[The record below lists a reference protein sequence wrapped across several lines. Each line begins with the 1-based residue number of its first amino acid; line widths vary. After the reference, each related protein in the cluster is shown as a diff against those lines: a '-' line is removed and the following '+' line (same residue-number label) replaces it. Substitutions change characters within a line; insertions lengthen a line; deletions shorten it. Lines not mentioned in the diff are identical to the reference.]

1 MVKSKNLLLILTA
14 AIFTLY
20 GCGGEEKEIVNI
32 YVSEDMPFSKPVL
45 KEFEKQSGI
54 KVNALYDSEESKS
67 SGVVNRLIAEKNNPQ
82 ADLYWANEPIRAEIL
97 RKKGV
102 LTPYKSPNIA
112 TIDKNFI
119 QKDYYWSGFSARV
132 RLFIV
137 KKGLKNM
144 PKSIFDYTNEKFKA
158 KAVIANPLFGTT
170 TAHIASLFVKLG
182 DKKAKEFLEK
192 LKSNKV
198 AISTSNGESA
208 DLVAKGRYD
217 FSLVDSDDAISR
229 LKDGKSVEFVYPDQG
244 KDDLGAFVIPNC
256 VMLIKGSKHPKNAKK
271 LIDFLLSKKSEQ
283 ILAKLPCEQI
293 PLHKGLLPPKDLKS
307 IEQIRVMRV
316 DYEKVADKLLKI
328 QALLKEWS
336 KR

>member
-1 MVKSKNLLLILTA
+1 MVKNKHLLVILTA
-14 AIFTLY
+14 TIFTLF
-20 GCGGEEKEIVNI
+20 GCGGKDKEIVNI

-45 KEFEKQSGI
+45 KEFERQSGI

-102 LTPYKSPNIA
+102 LTPYISPNIA

-137 KKGLKNM
+137 KKGLKDK
-144 PKSIFDYTNEKFKA
+144 PESVFDYANEKFKD

-170 TAHIASLFVKLG
+170 TAHIAALFVKQG

-192 LKSNKV
+192 LKSNNI

-208 DLVAKGRYD
+208 NLVAKGKYD
-217 FSLVDSDDAISR
+217 FHWSIVMMRLV
-229 LKDGKSVEFVYPDQG
+229 V
-244 KDDLGAFVIPNC
+244 
-256 VMLIKGSKHPKNAKK
+256 
-271 LIDFLLSKKSEQ
+271 
-283 ILAKLPCEQI
+283 
-293 PLHKGLLPPKDLKS
+293 
-307 IEQIRVMRV
+307 
-316 DYEKVADKLLKI
+316 
-328 QALLKEWS
+328 
-336 KR
+336 